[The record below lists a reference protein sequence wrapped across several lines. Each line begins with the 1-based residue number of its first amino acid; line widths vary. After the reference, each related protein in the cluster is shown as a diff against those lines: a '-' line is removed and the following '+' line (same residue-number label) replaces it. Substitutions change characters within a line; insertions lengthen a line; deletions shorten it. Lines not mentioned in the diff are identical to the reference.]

1 MNRTHPLTAT
11 LPKTTSLQR
20 LKSRRKRWLN
30 VHLWLGLGLGLFLS
44 VLGMTGSIL
53 VFYDEIDKA
62 LNAELMQ
69 VNAPPQGEAAFKPF
83 ADIMAAA
90 NTVLPTTATIDFV
103 TFPSDAKASYVFSYF
118 TSASGEAQDQ
128 WQVYVNPYSAQVLG
142 TKLIKQADDWVPC
155 SFIEFVWQLHFAV
168 LAGDI
173 GTVIVGIIGTLLIFS
188 VLTGLILWWPLTG
201 NWRRVLTIKP
211 RASTERFN
219 HDLHQLAGFYSF
231 PVLLAV
237 LLSGVY
243 MNLPEHFM
251 AVVKLLSPGTK
262 SFMDMPHASPAQG
275 RPPIALADALSG
287 VRARYPEGR
296 IDGLK
301 PAEDEHSGH
310 LVRIVD
316 VPGLSAF
323 WSERQITVDQYS
335 GAILQV
341 LDPSNRPTAGQT
353 FVDWQWP
360 LHSGKAFGWTGR
372 ILVFLLGL
380 ACPVLFVTGVIRWL
394 QKRRAKSRKR

>member
-1 MNRTHPLTAT
+1 MADNNHRRLT
-11 LPKTTSLQR
+11 Q
-20 LKSRRKRWLN
+20 LKHRRKLWLN

-44 VLGMTGSIL
+44 LLGMTGSIL

-103 TFPSDAKASYVFSYF
+103 TFPSDAKASYVFSYLRPAL
-118 TSASGEAQDQ
+118 SEAHDQ
-128 WQVYVNPYSAQVLG
+128 WHLYVNPYSAQVLG
-142 TKLIKQADDWVPC
+142 TKLIKQADDWVPR

-173 GTVIVGIIGTLLIFS
+173 GTIIVGIIGTLLIFS

-211 RASTERFN
+211 RASAERFN

-251 AVVKLLSPGTK
+251 AVVKLFSSDTK
-262 SFMDMPHASPAQG
+262 SFMDMPHASAAQG
-275 RPPIALADALSG
+275 RPPIALADALSI
-287 VRARYPEGR
+287 VRSRYPEGR
-296 IDGLK
+296 IDGLR

-310 LVRIVD
+310 FVRIVD

-323 WSERQITVDQYS
+323 WSERQIFVDQYS
-335 GAILQV
+335 GEIIDV
-341 LDPSNRPTAGQT
+341 RDPSNRPTAGQT

-380 ACPVLFVTGVIRWL
+380 ACPVLFVTGLIRWL